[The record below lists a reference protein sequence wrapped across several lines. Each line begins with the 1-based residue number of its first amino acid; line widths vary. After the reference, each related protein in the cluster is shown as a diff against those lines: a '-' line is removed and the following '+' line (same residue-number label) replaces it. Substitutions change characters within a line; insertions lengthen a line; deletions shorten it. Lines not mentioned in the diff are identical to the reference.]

1 MNFDIK
7 PYKQRGMTCAIACM
21 LMVLEYYKIIPKATW
36 KEERK
41 YYRIYRSKY
50 MDGVP
55 LSALAWHFA
64 KNGLETEIIHSEKN
78 LFTNSKHTIEDS
90 MFDKA
95 LEEYVYFLNIAKEK
109 GTKVYSDKTINSN
122 TIKEKLISGYMII
135 LAGSIN
141 ESLHAIL
148 ISSLN
153 EDKFI
158 ICDPM
163 YKEKQEKTFK
173 EIDEFM
179 TTSIGKW
186 YIAVKK

>member
-64 KNGLETEIIHSEKN
+64 KNGLETEIIHKEKN

-109 GTKVYSDKTINSN
+109 GTKVFSNKTINSN
-122 TIKEKLISGYMII
+122 TIKEFNLFTFLLYLTYAIE
-135 LAGSIN
+135 LFIN
-141 ESLHAIL
+141 WS
-148 ISSLN
+148 
-153 EDKFI
+153 
-158 ICDPM
+158 
-163 YKEKQEKTFK
+163 YKEEKEYYK
-173 EIDEFM
+173 KVCNNCLNSLI
-179 TTSIGKW
+179 KC
-186 YIAVKK
+186 VKKIMEALENSNISLYKYM